1 MPDSEPFNEP
11 TGEESNAALDQFDG
25 GMRAAMARL
34 QSISSEELN
43 AALSTVTDFLRTNWT
58 TGGGRRLRHFVWS
71 LWNGWHLVN
80 LFDLSHGLDGTL
92 TDAVI
97 TLFRA
102 AMVGALKEDHLRC
115 LLAESG
121 EMRRWEEAEHETPE
135 GFEVLYPP
143 PHLDADALRRLAE
156 SATRLE
162 QLEDASSS
170 LEEP

>member
-11 TGEESNAALDQFDG
+11 TDEEKKDALDQFDAE
-25 GMRAAMARL
+25 MRAAKARL
-34 QSISSEELN
+34 QSISPEELN
-43 AALSTVTDFLRTNWT
+43 AALSTVTDFLRTSWT
-58 TGGGRRLRHFVWS
+58 TGGGRRLQHFVWS

-80 LFDLSHGLDGTL
+80 LFDLSYGLDGTL

-115 LLAESG
+115 LLTESG
-121 EMRRWEEAEHETPE
+121 EMRRWEEAERETP
-135 GFEVLYPP
+135 GFEVLDPP
-143 PHLDADALRRLAE
+143 PPLDADALRRLAE